1 MDIFIKY
8 IIPILVGGFIG
19 WFTNYL
25 AIKMLFRPYKEI
37 RVFGIKLPFT
47 PGLIPKE
54 KERIA
59 KSLSVTISD
68 EFLNKEIL
76 LKYLT
81 NDDMK
86 RKIQDSVNDI
96 FEIIKNNHK
105 SFKDILLDYIEEKDI
120 GENMNILCDKV
131 SFEIIKKIK
140 ENDLSKKIAS
150 QVIENILMDKES
162 ILGKTITFFLNDKMT
177 FGIEKVIKDKIDEYI
192 NNQGEKE
199 INNILRKEI
208 STFLMSSSSLLYV
221 NYEKEISIIKKH
233 IVNIYEMLINKSVDK
248 ILLVVDFRK
257 IISDRIEEL
266 DVKELEKIILDIT
279 KKELNAITYIGG
291 LLGIVIGAINIFI

>member
-1 MDIFIKY
+1 MNIFITY
-8 IIPILVGGFIG
+8 IVPVLVGGFIG

-37 RVFGIKLPFT
+37 KVFGVKLPFT

-59 KSLSVTISD
+59 RSLSITISE

-81 NDDMK
+81 NEEMKTRLQSNVDD
-86 RKIQDSVNDI
+86 V
-96 FEIIKNNHK
+96 FEIIKNNQK
-105 SFKDILLDYIEEKDI
+105 SFKNILLDYIDEKDVY
-120 GENMNILCDKV
+120 ENVNILCDKV
-131 SFEIIKKIK
+131 AFEIVKKIK

-150 QVIENILMDKES
+150 QVIDNILMDKDS
-162 ILGKTITFFLNDKMT
+162 VLGKTITFFLNDKMT
-177 FGIEKVIKDKIDEYI
+177 FGIERVIKDKIDEYI
-192 NNQGEKE
+192 NNHGEKE
-199 INNILRKEI
+199 ITNILKKEI
-208 STFLMSSSSLLYV
+208 NSFLESSSSLLYL
-221 NYEKEISIIKKH
+221 NYEKEINIIKKH

-248 ILLVVDFRK
+248 ILLIVDFRK

-266 DVKELEKIILDIT
+266 DVKELESIILNIT

-291 LLGIVIGAINIFI
+291 LLGIIIGAINIFI